1 MSFPDSL
8 ADLDALSNLL
18 GGIDVLNSTERDVS
32 AVDSIDVI
40 ISGADRAVLKSKD
53 PKTYAKIKEKA
64 CAKISTS
71 FKLMSTVDEA
81 SAVADLQAIY
91 NINIRLRELQK
102 DLAQNNLQDVFTIFT
117 VWESSARAGRSL
129 ALPSTEAAT
138 HMRLLDK
145 YSEVSFDNVKKST
158 AFYMQ
163 VGAEYQVENL
173 KWSGEKILASCEE
186 SLREKILESTAA
198 LDPIFHGGPVYF
210 WLMMQLVST
219 TSDHAMRCVID
230 KINKLKLSDFD
241 GESVLHA
248 VTFLRGA
255 ITLLK
260 NNNAIPHDLR
270 ASIFSMMRQCS
281 TQDFVHF
288 VTSLETMSS
297 FPGMLP
303 DTSIEFLL
311 TTFESKYTDLLGSN
325 KWSAKTGSLS
335 SQASSFSAS
344 PSAQPSSDHKDDT
357 DNDPICFNCGVVG
370 HKLDSCPKPRD
381 QATIDRFRKALNRLS
396 SSRSKKSNRNDK
408 SKDNKE
414 KDPLH
419 TPPAH
424 GETTTKKFASGTRY
438 WCGRCKK
445 WGDHLLVDHPTPPSG
460 ESAAHAATSSPS
472 GSTPQSSVPSD
483 SSSVS
488 SAPVVDAD
496 GFTLVQSRSSYKD
509 HLIGPSFSSVNHF

>member
-1 MSFPDSL
+1 MSLPDTNL
-8 ADLDALSNLL
+8 ADLDALSTLL
-18 GGIDVLNSTERDVS
+18 GGIDVLKSTERDVN

-40 ISGADRAVLKSKD
+40 ISGADRADLKSKD

-64 CAKISTS
+64 CAKITTS
-71 FKLMSTVDEA
+71 FKLMSTVDET

-117 VWESSARAGRSL
+117 AWENAARQGRSL
-129 ALPSTEAAT
+129 PLPSTNAAT
-138 HMRLLDK
+138 HVRLLEK
-145 YSEVSFDNVKKST
+145 YSEISFDNVKKST

-173 KWSGEKILASCEE
+173 KWSGEKILSSCEE

-198 LDPIFHGGPVYF
+198 LDPIYHGGPVYF

-260 NNNAIPHDLR
+260 NNNAVPHDLR
-270 ASIFSMMRQCS
+270 TSIFSMMKHCS

-325 KWSAKTGSLS
+325 KWSAKTSSIS
-335 SQASSFSAS
+335 SQGSSFM
-344 PSAQPSSDHKDDT
+344 AQPPSDSKDDP
-357 DNDPICFNCGVVG
+357 DVEPICFNCGAVG
-370 HKLDSCPKPRD
+370 HKLDTCPKPRD
-381 QATIDRFRKALNRLS
+381 QSSIDRFRKALNRLS
-396 SSRSKKSNRNDK
+396 SGRSNKKGNRSDK
-408 SKDNKE
+408 KDKE

-424 GETTTKKFASGTRY
+424 GETTTKKFPSGTRY

-460 ESAAHAATSSPS
+460 DAAANNAASSTS
-472 GSTPQSSVPSD
+472 GNPQSPPVSSD
-483 SSSVS
+483 ASSVS
-488 SAPVVDAD
+488 SAPAVDAD
-496 GFTLVQSRSSYKD
+496 GFTLVQPRSSYKD
-509 HLIGPSFSSVNHF
+509 HLIGSVAHF